1 MMIYS
6 KIFFTSCGF
15 VHNHRSEIFVDTIA
29 DAGFSMA
36 RPCLGRPANR
46 EHAKAAVS
54 FMICLLVVVCSTCSR
69 STRTEK
75 TCKINLRSFTVRAL
89 HIFLFFPFP

>member
-1 MMIYS
+1 L
-6 KIFFTSCGF
+6 TQL
-15 VHNHRSEIFVDTIA
+15 A

-54 FMICLLVVVCSTCSR
+54 FMIICLVVVVYLFNLVQGSMYGNLLQDLAR
-69 STRTEK
+69 STK
-75 TCKINLRSFTVRAL
+75 KILYSKGLL

>member
-1 MMIYS
+1 MGSYTI
-6 KIFFTSCGF
+6 
-15 VHNHRSEIFVDTIA
+15 SEVKFWLTQLA

-54 FMICLLVVVCSTCSR
+54 FMIVVGVF
-69 STRTEK
+69 K
-75 TCKINLRSFTVRAL
+75 
-89 HIFLFFPFP
+89 